1 MSKLFD
7 QPDDEKLISQ
17 SLTKISSSE
26 LNAKVALKVS
36 KSMKVRLLLAQLSV
50 HGACSQYRFITFH
63 SNSTMLLITVYLSE
77 LYKKNCLKLKIL
89 KYWSEFNGYFREA
102 SYTQYFLLYF

>member
-1 MSKLFD
+1 MSKQFD
-7 QPDDEKLISQ
+7 QPDEEKLMSQ

-50 HGACSQYRFITFH
+50 HGACSQHRFITFH
-63 SNSTMLLITVYLSE
+63 SNRTMLLITVYLSE
-77 LYKKNCLKLKIL
+77 LYKKKLPEAKDSKIL
-89 KYWSEFNGYFREA
+89 VRI
-102 SYTQYFLLYF
+102 